1 MKTKEKRSKNNIVF
15 GAVVGL
21 AGIACGLWLLISLEK
36 LSGAEFVASSL
47 GFAVI
52 GLIITFAAEIQEF
65 SIAGNSV
72 KLKELRTEAERTIEE
87 LKQARTEVFRFLVQ
101 KSIEFSGGWA
111 TDSRVDERV
120 IPFLKLFKQIEKF
133 DSVNELE
140 IDIKKALNVLMVGQY
155 NQLKFI
161 HETTKNVGDSFNEQD
176 KPDILYIKL
185 KDEMLYTMIKMRS
198 PKPNFDDVK
207 LDILKSMQ
215 AYSKL
220 YAVKVKLDKLEKE
233 L

>member
-1 MKTKEKRSKNNIVF
+1 LKTKEKRSKNNIVF

-140 IDIKKALNVLMVGQY
+140 IDIKKALNVLMVG
-155 NQLKFI
+155 
-161 HETTKNVGDSFNEQD
+161 
-176 KPDILYIKL
+176 
-185 KDEMLYTMIKMRS
+185 
-198 PKPNFDDVK
+198 
-207 LDILKSMQ
+207 
-215 AYSKL
+215 
-220 YAVKVKLDKLEKE
+220 
-233 L
+233 